1 MVYLTNHLNQLNL
14 TQGLTP
20 VYVIEKNIPTPNP
33 TRNGIAF
40 YKYPF
45 FTMKVNDSFAVP
57 VDPTTTLNYIR
68 VANRVAV
75 AISAQK
81 KRINNNNMTFCY
93 RTDKVNRVIRV
104 WRTA

>member
-1 MVYLTNHLNQLNL
+1 MYTV
-14 TQGLTP
+14 
-20 VYVIEKNIPTPNP
+20 EKNIPMPNA
-33 TRNGIAF
+33 TRNGVAY
-40 YKYPF
+40 YKYPL
-45 FTMKVNDSFAVP
+45 FTMNVGDSFAVP

-75 AISAQK
+75 KLYNQHKHKDNAG
-81 KRINNNNMTFCY
+81 RRFCY

>member
-1 MVYLTNHLNQLNL
+1 MYKV
-14 TQGLTP
+14 
-20 VYVIEKNIPTPNP
+20 EKNIPMPNP
-33 TRNGIAF
+33 TRNGLAF

-45 FTMKVNDSFAVP
+45 FTMNVGESFAVP

-68 VANRVAV
+68 VAGRVRVA
-75 AISAQK
+75 IHAQR
-81 KRINNNNMTFCY
+81 KRPNNNGMKFCY

>member
-1 MVYLTNHLNQLNL
+1 MYKVD
-14 TQGLTP
+14 
-20 VYVIEKNIPTPNP
+20 KNIPTPNP

-45 FTMKVNDSFAVP
+45 FTMNVGDSFAVP
-57 VDPTTTLNYIR
+57 VDPTTTLNYSR
-68 VANRVAV
+68 VANRVAI
-75 AISAQK
+75 AIYNQK
-81 KRINNNNMTFCY
+81 KRSNNNNMQFCY

>member
-1 MVYLTNHLNQLNL
+1 MYK
-14 TQGLTP
+14 
-20 VYVIEKNIPTPNP
+20 IEKNVPLHNAP
-33 TRNGIAF
+33 RNGHAF

-45 FTMKVNDSFAVP
+45 FDMKVNDSFAVP

-68 VANRVAV
+68 VANRVAS
-75 AISAQK
+75 AITAEWQRTPLGSDGK
-81 KRINNNNMTFCY
+81 KYSY

>member
-1 MVYLTNHLNQLNL
+1 MYTVD
-14 TQGLTP
+14 
-20 VYVIEKNIPTPNP
+20 KNIPLPNP
-33 TRNGIAF
+33 IRNGLAY

-45 FTMKVNDSFAVP
+45 FTMNVGDSFAVP

-75 AISAQK
+75 NICKQY
-81 KRINNNNMTFCY
+81 KRPNNEGRTFSY

>member
-1 MVYLTNHLNQLNL
+1 MYNV
-14 TQGLTP
+14 
-20 VYVIEKNIPTPNP
+20 EKNIPLPNP
-33 TRNGIAF
+33 IRNGVAS

-45 FTMKVNDSFAVP
+45 FTMNVGDSFAVP

-68 VANRVAV
+68 VGNRVAM
-75 AISAQK
+75 AINAQK
-81 KRINNNNMTFCY
+81 KRSNNNNMKFCY

>member
-1 MVYLTNHLNQLNL
+1 M
-14 TQGLTP
+14 
-20 VYVIEKNIPTPNP
+20 YVIEKNIPMPNV
-33 TRNGIAF
+33 TRHGVPQ

-68 VANRVAV
+68 VASRVAV

-81 KRINNNNMTFCY
+81 KRINNNNMNFCY

>member
-1 MVYLTNHLNQLNL
+1 MYKV
-14 TQGLTP
+14 
-20 VYVIEKNIPTPNP
+20 EKNIPLPNP
-33 TRNGIAF
+33 TRNGVPS

-45 FTMKVNDSFAVP
+45 ATMNVGDSFAVP

-68 VANRVAV
+68 VAKRVAS
-75 AISAQK
+75 AITAEWQRTPLGSDGK
-81 KRINNNNMTFCY
+81 KYSY

>member
-1 MVYLTNHLNQLNL
+1 MYKVEQ
-14 TQGLTP
+14 
-20 VYVIEKNIPTPNP
+20 NIPMPNP
-33 TRNGIAF
+33 TCNGVAY

-45 FTMKVNDSFAVP
+45 FNMNVGDSFAVP

-75 AISAQK
+75 KIQAQQK
-81 KRINNNNMTFCY
+81 HKNNSGRKFCY

>member
-1 MVYLTNHLNQLNL
+1 M
-14 TQGLTP
+14 
-20 VYVIEKNIPTPNP
+20 YVIEKNIPTPNP

-45 FTMKVNDSFAVP
+45 FTMNVGDSFAVP
-57 VDPTTTLNYIR
+57 VDPTTTLNYSR
-68 VANRVAV
+68 VANRVAI
-75 AISAQK
+75 AIYNQK
-81 KRINNNNMTFCY
+81 KRSNNNNMKFCY

>member
-1 MVYLTNHLNQLNL
+1 MYKV
-14 TQGLTP
+14 
-20 VYVIEKNIPTPNP
+20 EKNVPMPNP
-33 TRNGIAF
+33 TRNGLAY

-45 FTMKVNDSFAVP
+45 FTMNVGESFAVP

-68 VANRVAV
+68 VAGRVKM
-75 AISAQK
+75 AIRQQRERKANGE
-81 KRINNNNMTFCY
+81 RNFAY

>member
-1 MVYLTNHLNQLNL
+1 MYKV
-14 TQGLTP
+14 
-20 VYVIEKNIPTPNP
+20 EKNIPMPNV
-33 TRNGIAF
+33 TRHGVPQ

-68 VANRVAV
+68 VARRVAKN
-75 AISAQK
+75 IQDQYERSD
-81 KRINNNNMTFCY
+81 NNGMKFSY

>member
-1 MVYLTNHLNQLNL
+1 M
-14 TQGLTP
+14 
-20 VYVIEKNIPTPNP
+20 YVIEKNVPLHNSP
-33 TRNGIAF
+33 RNGWAF

-68 VANRVAV
+68 VARRVAKN
-75 AISAQK
+75 IQDQYERSD
-81 KRINNNNMTFCY
+81 NNGMKFSY

>member
-1 MVYLTNHLNQLNL
+1 MYKV
-14 TQGLTP
+14 
-20 VYVIEKNIPTPNP
+20 EKNIPMPNA
-33 TRNGIAF
+33 TRNGVAS

-45 FTMKVNDSFAVP
+45 FTMNVGDSFAVP

-75 AISAQK
+75 NICMQY
-81 KRINNNNMTFCY
+81 KRPKNEGRTFSY

>member
-1 MVYLTNHLNQLNL
+1 MYK
-14 TQGLTP
+14 
-20 VYVIEKNIPTPNP
+20 IEKNVPLHNSP
-33 TRNGIAF
+33 RNGHAF

-45 FTMKVNDSFAVP
+45 FDMKVNDSFAVP

-68 VANRVAV
+68 VANRVAI
-75 AISAQK
+75 AICCQY
-81 KRINNNNMTFCY
+81 KRPNNKGMKFCY

>member
-1 MVYLTNHLNQLNL
+1 MYKVEQ
-14 TQGLTP
+14 
-20 VYVIEKNIPTPNP
+20 NIPMPNP
-33 TRNGIAF
+33 TRNGLPY

-45 FTMKVNDSFAVP
+45 FTMNVGESFAVP

-75 AISAQK
+75 RIQAQQK
-81 KRINNNNMTFCY
+81 HKDNGGRKFSY

>member
-1 MVYLTNHLNQLNL
+1 MYNV
-14 TQGLTP
+14 
-20 VYVIEKNIPTPNP
+20 EKNIPMPNA
-33 TRNGIAF
+33 TRNGVAS

-45 FTMKVNDSFAVP
+45 FTMNVGDSFAVP

-68 VANRVAV
+68 VARRVAKNM
-75 AISAQK
+75 QDQHERK
-81 KRINNNNMTFCY
+81 HNNGMKFSY

>member
-1 MVYLTNHLNQLNL
+1 MYK
-14 TQGLTP
+14 
-20 VYVIEKNIPTPNP
+20 IEKNVPLHNSP
-33 TRNGIAF
+33 RNGHAF

-45 FTMKVNDSFAVP
+45 FDMKVNDSFAVP

-68 VANRVAV
+68 VAARVRVA
-75 AISAQK
+75 IQAQC
-81 KRINNNNMTFCY
+81 KRSNNNGMKFCY

>member
-1 MVYLTNHLNQLNL
+1 MYKV
-14 TQGLTP
+14 
-20 VYVIEKNIPTPNP
+20 EKNISMPNP
-33 TRNGIAF
+33 IRNGLAY

-45 FTMKVNDSFAVP
+45 FTMNVGESFAVP

-68 VANRVAV
+68 VANRVNV
-75 AISAQK
+75 AMAAQHNRK
-81 KRINNNNMTFCY
+81 GNGERKFSY

>member
-1 MVYLTNHLNQLNL
+1 M
-14 TQGLTP
+14 TP
-20 VYVIEKNIPTPNP
+20 MYVIEKNVPLHNSP
-33 TRNGIAF
+33 RNGWAF

-45 FTMKVNDSFAVP
+45 FDMKVNDSFAVP

-68 VANRVAV
+68 VANRVAQS
-75 AISAQK
+75 INAQK
-81 KRINNNNMTFCY
+81 KRSNNNNMTFCY